1 MEIDKAERAFVIK
14 AETVLDTAILNAF
27 TFLPVSYINSISI
40 IIPNDY
46 YKKVV
51 SFIARVEDDFK
62 DALCEL
68 QKEPSNEV

>member
-1 MEIDKAERAFVIK
+1 MEIDRAERVFVIK
-14 AETVLDTAILNAF
+14 AETVLDRAILNAL
-27 TFLPVSYINSISI
+27 TSLPVSYINTDSI

-51 SFIARVEDDFK
+51 RFIARVEDCFK

-68 QKEPSNEV
+68 QKEPSNEI

>member
-1 MEIDKAERAFVIK
+1 MEIDRAERVFVIK
-14 AETVLDTAILNAF
+14 AETVLDRAILNAL
-27 TFLPVSYINSISI
+27 TSLPVSYINTDSI

-51 SFIARVEDDFK
+51 SFIARVEDCFK

>member
-1 MEIDKAERAFVIK
+1 MEIDRAERVFVIK
-14 AETVLDTAILNAF
+14 AETVLDRAILNAL
-27 TFLPVSYINSISI
+27 TSLPVSYINTDSI

-51 SFIARVEDDFK
+51 RFIARVEDCFK

>member
-1 MEIDKAERAFVIK
+1 MEIDRAERVFVIK
-14 AETVLDTAILNAF
+14 AETVLDRAILNAL
-27 TFLPVSYINSISI
+27 TSLPVSYINTDSI

-46 YKKVV
+46 YKAVV
-51 SFIARVEDDFK
+51 SFIARVEDCFK

>member
-1 MEIDKAERAFVIK
+1 MEIDRAERVFVIK
-14 AETVLDTAILNAF
+14 AETVLDRAILNAL
-27 TFLPVSYINSISI
+27 TSLPVSYINTDSI

-51 SFIARVEDDFK
+51 CFIARVEDCFK

-68 QKEPSNEV
+68 QKEPSNEI

>member
-1 MEIDKAERAFVIK
+1 MEIDRAERVFVIK
-14 AETVLDTAILNAF
+14 AETVLDRAILNAL
-27 TFLPVSYINSISI
+27 TSLPVSYLNTDSI

-51 SFIARVEDDFK
+51 RFIARVEDCFK

>member
-1 MEIDKAERAFVIK
+1 MEIDRAERVFVIK
-14 AETVLDTAILNAF
+14 AETVLDRAILNAL
-27 TFLPVSYINSISI
+27 TSLPVSYINTDSI

-46 YKKVV
+46 YKQVV
-51 SFIARVEDDFK
+51 RFIARVEDCFK

>member
-1 MEIDKAERAFVIK
+1 MEIDRAERVFVIK
-14 AETVLDTAILNAF
+14 AETVLDRAILNAL
-27 TFLPVSYINSISI
+27 TSLPVSYINTDSI

-51 SFIARVEDDFK
+51 RFIAKIEDCFK

>member
-1 MEIDKAERAFVIK
+1 MEIDRAERVFVIK
-14 AETVLDTAILNAF
+14 AETVLDRAILNAL
-27 TFLPVSYINSISI
+27 TFLPVSYIKTDSI

-51 SFIARVEDDFK
+51 RFIARVEDCFK

>member
-1 MEIDKAERAFVIK
+1 MEIDKAERVFVIK
-14 AETVLDTAILNAF
+14 AETVLDRAILNAL
-27 TFLPVSYINSISI
+27 TFLPVSSINTDSI

-51 SFIARVEDDFK
+51 CFIARVEDGFH

>member
-1 MEIDKAERAFVIK
+1 MEIDKAERVFVIK
-14 AETVLDTAILNAF
+14 AETVLDRAILNAL
-27 TFLPVSYINSISI
+27 TSLPVSYINTDSI

-51 SFIARVEDDFK
+51 RFIARVEDCFK

>member
-1 MEIDKAERAFVIK
+1 MEIDRAQSVFVIK
-14 AETVLDTAILNAF
+14 AETVLDRAILNAL
-27 TFLPVSYINSISI
+27 TSLPVRYINTDSI

-51 SFIARVEDDFK
+51 RFIAKIEDCFK

>member
-1 MEIDKAERAFVIK
+1 MEIDRAERVFVIK
-14 AETVLDTAILNAF
+14 AETVLDRAILNAL
-27 TFLPVSYINSISI
+27 TSLPVSYLNTDSI

-46 YKKVV
+46 YKQVV
-51 SFIARVEDDFK
+51 RFIAKIEDCFK

>member
-1 MEIDKAERAFVIK
+1 MEIDRAERVFVIK
-14 AETVLDTAILNAF
+14 AETVLDRAILNAL
-27 TFLPVSYINSISI
+27 TSLPVSYINTDSI

-51 SFIARVEDDFK
+51 RFIAKIEDCFK

-68 QKEPSNEV
+68 QKEPSNEI

>member
-1 MEIDKAERAFVIK
+1 MEIDKAERVFVIK
-14 AETVLDTAILNAF
+14 AETALDRAILNAL
-27 TFLPVSYINSISI
+27 TSLPVSYLNTDSI

-46 YKKVV
+46 YKQVV
-51 SFIARVEDDFK
+51 RFIAKIEDCFK

>member
-1 MEIDKAERAFVIK
+1 MEIDRAERVFVIK
-14 AETVLDTAILNAF
+14 AETVLDRAILNAL
-27 TFLPVSYINSISI
+27 TSLPVSYINTDSI

-46 YKKVV
+46 YKEVV
-51 SFIARVEDDFK
+51 RFIAKIEDCFK

>member
-1 MEIDKAERAFVIK
+1 MEIDKAERVFVIK
-14 AETVLDTAILNAF
+14 AETVLDRAILNAL
-27 TFLPVSYINSISI
+27 TSLPVSYINTDSI

-51 SFIARVEDDFK
+51 CFIAHIEDCFK

>member
-1 MEIDKAERAFVIK
+1 MEIDRAERVFVIK
-14 AETVLDTAILNAF
+14 AETVLDRAILNAL
-27 TFLPVSYINSISI
+27 TSLPVSYINTDSI

-46 YKKVV
+46 YKQVV
-51 SFIARVEDDFK
+51 RFIAKIEDCFK